1 MSRKKI
7 VSWIMSIIIVA
18 LALIF
23 LLPLYIA
30 VINSVKPFEEVLV
43 SPLAMPQ
50 DITMNNFIRAFTESD
65 MISMYINSI
74 IITFCSVV
82 LLIFV
87 SSLAAYVIA
96 RRPGNLMKIIYV
108 CSMAGIMVPPIVT
121 LVPSILTLD
130 FLGLLH
136 TRQGLFLF
144 YVGTFFSTAI
154 FLYVQFIKTISPTM
168 DEAAII
174 DGAGQFTLFYRVIF
188 PMLKPCT
195 ATAIIFFSMWIWND
209 FMNPLFIL
217 GLGRGGMT
225 VTTGVFAAIGAR
237 TTYWNLVFAN
247 VILASLPIVVL
258 YLCMQKQFMTG
269 MTQGAIKG

>member
-1 MSRKKI
+1 MNSKRI
-7 VSWIMSIIIVA
+7 VKWAINIVIVVF
-18 LALIF
+18 ALIF

-30 VINSVKPFEEVLV
+30 IINSVKPFEEVLV

-50 DITMNNFIRAFTESD
+50 NFTLDNFVTAFTESD
-65 MISMYINSI
+65 IISMYQNSI
-74 IITFCSVV
+74 IITFFSVA
-82 LLIFV
+82 LLILV

-96 RRPGNLMKIIYV
+96 RRPGKLMKIIYV

-121 LVPSILTLD
+121 LVPSIQTLS

-136 TRQGLFLF
+136 TRPGLFLF

-154 FLYVQFIKTISPTM
+154 FLYVQFIKTIPTTM
-168 DEAAII
+168 DEAATI

-195 ATAIIFFSMWIWND
+195 ATAVIFLSMWIWND
-209 FMNPLFIL
+209 FLNPLFIL
-217 GLGRGGMT
+217 GTARGGMT
-225 VTTGVFAAIGAR
+225 ITTGVFTAIGER
-237 TTYWNLVFAN
+237 TTFWNLVFAN
-247 VILASLPIVVL
+247 VILASLPIVAL
-258 YLCMQKQFMTG
+258 YLSMQKQFMTG